1 MATMLRRL
9 LNEIYPNHSFS
20 MVSDSYDYW
29 NLVDCILPQCKEDI
43 LRHNGTL
50 SIRGDSGDP
59 VEIVTQ
65 TVFHLWDIFGGT
77 INEKGYKVLDPH
89 IKAIYG
95 DSITPQ
101 RAEQIFHILVENG
114 FACNNVSL
122 GVGSFSMQ
130 CLEQNGWQSPFT
142 RDTFGIAVK
151 ATYGEING
159 EPLLIFKDPVTD
171 TGNFK
176 KSQRGICRV
185 FKDNFN
191 EITYEDSYD
200 KNTFP
205 YDKENLL
212 EEVFKNGKMIRE
224 YSLSNIRS
232 SLHGGG
238 F

>member
-1 MATMLRRL
+1 MLRRL
-9 LNEIYPNHSFS
+9 LCEIYPNHSFS

-29 NLVDCILPQCKEDI
+29 NLIDNILPQVKDEV
-43 LRHNGTL
+43 LQHNGTL
-50 SIRGDSGDP
+50 AIRGDSGDP
-59 VEIVTQ
+59 VEVVTQ
-65 TVFHLWDIFGGT
+65 TVFHMWDIFGGT
-77 INEKGYKVLDPH
+77 VNVKGYKVLDPH

-101 RAEQIFHILVENG
+101 RAEQIYHILVENG

-130 CLEQNGWQSPFT
+130 CLEQDGWFNPFT

-159 EPLLIFKDPVTD
+159 EPLMIYKNPKTD
-171 TGNFK
+171 TDHFK
-176 KSQRGICRV
+176 KSQHGICRV
-185 FKDNFN
+185 FKKNFG
-191 EITYEDSYD
+191 EIAYEDGYD

-205 YDKENLL
+205 DDQENIL
-212 EEVFKNGKMIRE
+212 EVVFRDGKMVKE
-224 YSLSNIRS
+224 YSLRDIRNR
-232 SLHGGG
+232 LHGGA